1 MSPGSRCAPA
11 HAATCSDSTVRAG
24 ARSGPGCGQGRPWG
38 GGGCVQA
45 QSQGGL
51 PPDLGGS
58 GAEARL
64 QSGLGGSLESSR
76 GGARSQARGLW
87 GACSQAWGLGGGLD
101 SGLGVGW
108 VPGGTTW
115 PVSRRSSQE
124 LAGDGWPHAPRRHD
138 PLPGRAVAW
147 GSSPLGSGCWERC
160 PTCLRGS
167 RGGGSLGPSH
177 TSSWLPGRGT
187 HPERS
192 SGRPWAP
199 LQKCSAHTA
208 EPAPRRVNC
217 GSGAGAAMR
226 LPVEGGGPT

>member
-1 MSPGSRCAPA
+1 ML
-11 HAATCSDSTVRAG
+11 V
-24 ARSGPGCGQGRPWG
+24 
-38 GGGCVQA
+38 
-45 QSQGGL
+45 L
-51 PPDLGGS
+51 K
-58 GAEARL
+58 RL
-64 QSGLGGSLESSR
+64 LKSNSLS
-76 GGARSQARGLW
+76 AFLW
-87 GACSQAWGLGGGLD
+87 GRERGSHDSLAVNCPVWAKMEIMHYPNTRRTEEAPSRGLGGGLD

-108 VPGGTTW
+108 GPGGTTW

>member
-11 HAATCSDSTVRAG
+11 HAVTCSDSTVRAG
-24 ARSGPGCGQGRPWG
+24 ARSGPALGRGRLLSGSEPG
-38 GGGCVQA
+38 RA
-45 QSQGGL
+45 AAR
-51 PPDLGGS
+51 PGGS

-76 GGARSQARGLW
+76 GGAHSQAR
-87 GACSQAWGLGGGLD
+87 GLGGGLD

-108 VPGGTTW
+108 GPGGTTW
-115 PVSRRSSQE
+115 PVSRRSSQQ
-124 LAGDGWPHAPRRHD
+124 LAGDGWPQAPRRHD
-138 PLPGRAVAW
+138 PLPGRAAAW

-160 PTCLRGS
+160 PSCLWGGRA
-167 RGGGSLGPSH
+167 GGSLGPSH
-177 TSSWLPGRGT
+177 TPSWPPGRGT

-199 LQKCSAHTA
+199 LQKCSARTA
-208 EPAPRRVNC
+208 EPAPRRMNC